1 MTEHEVKMSQA
12 DMVFKILGFKSIHE
26 EAHGKLPQ
34 ELQIVDIIRRG
45 FPVDSARR
53 VAEYYGITDAQVA
66 TLLGA
71 SERTLS
77 RRRKEDKPL
86 DATESDRLYR
96 LARIGVRTL
105 EVFENDETA
114 RKWLKRPNRA
124 LGGAVPLEMLDTDAG
139 TEQVDELLT
148 RIEYGVYS

>member
-1 MTEHEVKMSQA
+1 MSQA
-12 DMVFKILGFKSIHE
+12 DMVLKILGFKSIHE
-26 EAHGKLPQ
+26 GVELPQ

-45 FPVDSARR
+45 FPADSVRR

-77 RRRKEDKPL
+77 RRKKEDKPL

-96 LARIGVRTL
+96 LARIGARAL
-105 EVFENDETA
+105 EVFENDASA

-124 LGGAVPLEMLDTDAG
+124 LGGAVPFEMLDTDAG
-139 TEQVDELLT
+139 TEQVDEVLT
-148 RIEYGVYS
+148 RIDYGVYS

>member
-1 MTEHEVKMSQA
+1 MSQA

-26 EAHGKLPQ
+26 GEHEKLPQ

-45 FPVDSARR
+45 IPADSVRR
-53 VAEYYGITDAQVA
+53 VAEYYGISEARVA

-77 RRRKEDKPL
+77 RRKKEDKPL

-96 LARIGVRTL
+96 LARIGARAL
-105 EVFENDETA
+105 EVFENDASA
-114 RKWLKRPNRA
+114 RNWLKRPNRA

-139 TEQVDELLT
+139 TEQVDEVLT

>member
-1 MTEHEVKMSQA
+1 MSQA

-26 EAHGKLPQ
+26 GAHGEISQ
-34 ELQIVDIIRRG
+34 ELRIVEFIRRG
-45 FPVDSARR
+45 FPADSARR
-53 VAEYYGITDAQVA
+53 VAEYYGISEARIA

-77 RRRKEDKPL
+77 RRKKEDKPL
-86 DATESDRLYR
+86 DSTESDRLYR
-96 LARIGVRTL
+96 LARIAARAI
-105 EVFENDETA
+105 EVFENDDTA
-114 RKWLKRPNRA
+114 RKWLKKPNRA

-139 TEQVDELLT
+139 TEQVNEVLT

>member
-1 MTEHEVKMSQA
+1 MSQA

>member
-1 MTEHEVKMSQA
+1 MSQA
-12 DMVFKILGFKSIHE
+12 DMVLKILGFKSIHE
-26 EAHGKLPQ
+26 GVELPQ

-45 FPVDSARR
+45 FPADSVRR

-77 RRRKEDKPL
+77 RRKKEDKPL

-96 LARIGVRTL
+96 LARIGARAL
-105 EVFENDETA
+105 EVFENDASA
-114 RKWLKRPNRA
+114 RNWLKRPNRA
-124 LGGAVPLEMLDTDAG
+124 LGGAVPFEMLDTDAG
-139 TEQVDELLT
+139 TEQVDEVLT
-148 RIEYGVYS
+148 RIDYGVYS

>member
-12 DMVFKILGFKSIHE
+12 DMVFKILGFKRIHE
-26 EAHGKLPQ
+26 ETHGKLPQ

-105 EVFENDETA
+105 EVFENDETS

>member
-1 MTEHEVKMSQA
+1 MSQA

-26 EAHGKLPQ
+26 GEHEKLPQ

-45 FPVDSARR
+45 FPADSVRR
-53 VAEYYGITDAQVA
+53 VAEYYGISEARVA

-77 RRRKEDKPL
+77 RRKKEDKPL

-96 LARIGVRTL
+96 LARIGARAL
-105 EVFENDETA
+105 EVFENDASA
-114 RKWLKRPNRA
+114 RNWLKRPNRA

-139 TEQVDELLT
+139 TEQVDEVLT